1 MSLGTEDCEFCP
13 LESFKLTKLSFRDGL
28 SFGLAHSL
36 SVSPSPSLPLSA
48 EMLVCREWLRQQVEE
63 RKKGGCRV
71 MSATVSP
78 QAF

>member
-13 LESFKLTKLSFRDGL
+13 LESFKPTKLSFRDGL
-28 SFGLAHSL
+28 SFGSLAL
-36 SVSPSPSLPLSA
+36 SVSPSPSLSLSA
-48 EMLVCREWLRQQVEE
+48 EMLVCREWLRQRVEE